1 MAYVRKTD
9 TLVHDILYK
18 VRQMSE
24 TAQKPYS
31 ADTLTK
37 DSAEY
42 DAIRNCI
49 ESVSWKGAPQLR
61 QQMPSDWLEGCKTK
75 SIDVKIIAPESCP
88 DSGDITV
95 YLEKDNNE
103 TFTLSPAHCNAGSG
117 YYGNN
122 KGKIELCEADFPP
135 LLMTWFKSGKS
146 NESTK
151 KALQDKFN
159 KVEEQLKSYMQ
170 QHASLNTAI
179 KELPELE
186 QYVPEEYMEKLHA
199 PSAPRGKVQRAEKT
213 TVEDLGIDRDA
224 LTSAAVAHQLTRDG
238 DD

>member
-9 TLVHDILYK
+9 TLVQHILHK
-18 VRQMSE
+18 VRKMSE

-49 ESVSWKGAPQLR
+49 ESVSWKGAPQLQ
-61 QQMPSDWLEGCKTK
+61 QQMPDEWLDGLKTK
-75 SIDVKIIAPESCP
+75 NVDVKIVAPESCP
-88 DSGDITV
+88 DSGDVNI
-95 YLEKDNNE
+95 YLEGD
-103 TFTLSPAHCNAGSG
+103 FTLSPAHASAGHSYSG
-117 YYGNN
+117 NR
-122 KGKIELCEADFPP
+122 GKMELTEADFPP

-146 NESTK
+146 NESIK
-151 KALQDKFN
+151 KSLQDKFN
-159 KVEEQLKSYMQ
+159 KVESQLKSYMQ

>member
-9 TLVHDILYK
+9 TLVQHILHK
-18 VRQMSE
+18 VRKMSE

-42 DAIRNCI
+42 EAIRNCI
-49 ESVSWKGAPQLR
+49 ESVSWKGAPQLK
-61 QQMPSDWLEGCKTK
+61 QQMPDEWLDGLKARNV
-75 SIDVKIIAPESCP
+75 DVKIVAPESCP
-88 DSGDITV
+88 DSGDVNI
-95 YLEKDNNE
+95 YLEGD
-103 TFTLSPAHCNAGSG
+103 FTLSPGHASAGHSYSG
-117 YYGNN
+117 NR
-122 KGKIELCEADFPP
+122 GKMTLEEADFPP

-146 NESTK
+146 NESIK
-151 KALQDKFN
+151 KSLQDKFN

>member
-9 TLVHDILYK
+9 TLVQHILHK
-18 VRQMSE
+18 VRKMSE

-49 ESVSWKGAPQLR
+49 ESVSWKGAPQLQ
-61 QQMPSDWLEGCKTK
+61 QQMPDEWLDGLKAK
-75 SIDVKIIAPESCP
+75 NVDVKIVAPESCP
-88 DSGDITV
+88 DSGDVNI
-95 YLEKDNNE
+95 YLEGD
-103 TFTLSPAHCNAGSG
+103 FTLSPAHASAGHSYSG
-117 YYGNN
+117 NR
-122 KGKIELCEADFPP
+122 GKMTLEEADFPP

-146 NESTK
+146 NESIK
-151 KALQDKFN
+151 KSLQDKFN

>member
-9 TLVHDILYK
+9 TLVQHILHK
-18 VRQMSE
+18 VRQMSQ

-49 ESVSWKGAPQLR
+49 ESVSWKGAPQLQ
-61 QQMPSDWLEGCKTK
+61 QQMPDEWLDGLKAK
-75 SIDVKIIAPESCP
+75 NVDVRIVAPESCP
-88 DSGDITV
+88 DSGDVNI
-95 YLEKDNNE
+95 YLEGD
-103 TFTLSPAHCNAGSG
+103 FTLSPAHASAGHSYSG
-117 YYGNN
+117 NR
-122 KGKIELCEADFPP
+122 GKMTLEEADFPP

-146 NESTK
+146 NESIK
-151 KALQDKFN
+151 KSLQDKFN

-170 QHASLNTAI
+170 QHGSLNTAI

>member
-9 TLVHDILYK
+9 TLVQHILHK
-18 VRQMSE
+18 VRQMSQ

-42 DAIRNCI
+42 EAIRNCI
-49 ESVSWKGAPQLR
+49 ESVSWKGAPQLK
-61 QQMPSDWLEGCKTK
+61 QQMPDEWLDGLKAK
-75 SIDVKIIAPESCP
+75 NVDVKIVAPESCP
-88 DSGDITV
+88 DSGDVNI
-95 YLEKDNNE
+95 YLEGD
-103 TFTLSPAHCNAGSG
+103 FTLSPAHASAGHSYSG
-117 YYGNN
+117 NR
-122 KGKIELCEADFPP
+122 GKMELTEADFPP
-135 LLMTWFKSGKS
+135 LLMSWFKSGKS
-146 NESTK
+146 NESIK
-151 KALQDKFN
+151 KSLQDKFN
-159 KVEEQLKSYMQ
+159 KIEEQLKSFME

-179 KELPELE
+179 KELPQIE
-186 QYVPEEYMEKLHA
+186 QYIPEEYMEKLHA

>member
-9 TLVHDILYK
+9 TLVQHILRK
-18 VRQMSE
+18 VRDMSS

-42 DAIRNCI
+42 EAIRNCI
-49 ESVSWKGAPQLR
+49 ESVSWKGAPQLK
-61 QQMPSDWLEGCKTK
+61 QQMPDEWLDGLKTK
-75 SIDVKIIAPESCP
+75 NVDVKIVAPESCP
-88 DSGDITV
+88 DSGDVNI
-95 YLEKDNNE
+95 YLEGD
-103 TFTLSPAHCNAGSG
+103 FTLSPAHASAGHSYSG
-117 YYGNN
+117 NR
-122 KGKIELCEADFPP
+122 GKMELHEADFPP

-146 NESTK
+146 NESLK
-151 KALQDKFN
+151 KSIQDKFN
-159 KVEEQLKSYMQ
+159 KVEVQLKSYMQ

-199 PSAPRGKVQRAEKT
+199 PSAPRGKVQRPEKT

>member
-9 TLVHDILYK
+9 TLVQHILHK
-18 VRQMSE
+18 VRQMSQ

-49 ESVSWKGAPQLR
+49 ESVSWKGAPQLQ
-61 QQMPSDWLEGCKTK
+61 QQMPDEWLDGLKAK
-75 SIDVKIIAPESCP
+75 NIDVKIVAPESCP
-88 DSGDITV
+88 DSGDVNI
-95 YLEKDNNE
+95 YLEGD
-103 TFTLSPAHCNAGSG
+103 FTLSPAHASAGHSYSG
-117 YYGNN
+117 NR
-122 KGKIELCEADFPP
+122 GKITLEEADFPP

-146 NESTK
+146 NESIK
-151 KALQDKFN
+151 KSLQDKFN

>member
-1 MAYVRKTD
+1 MAYVRKTA
-9 TLVHDILYK
+9 TLVQHILHK
-18 VRQMSE
+18 VRKMSE

-49 ESVSWKGAPQLR
+49 ESVSWKGAPQLQ
-61 QQMPSDWLEGCKTK
+61 QQMPDEWLDGLKTK
-75 SIDVKIIAPESCP
+75 NVDVKIVAPESCP
-88 DSGDITV
+88 DSGDVNI
-95 YLEKDNNE
+95 YLEGD
-103 TFTLSPAHCNAGSG
+103 FTLSPAHASAGHSYSG
-117 YYGNN
+117 NR
-122 KGKIELCEADFPP
+122 GKMTLEEADFPP

-146 NESTK
+146 NESIK
-151 KALQDKFN
+151 KSLQDKFN
-159 KVEEQLKSYMQ
+159 KVESQLKSYMQ

>member
-9 TLVHDILYK
+9 TLVQHILHK
-18 VRQMSE
+18 VRKMSE

-49 ESVSWKGAPQLR
+49 ESVSWKGAPQLQ
-61 QQMPSDWLEGCKTK
+61 QQMPDEWLDGLKAK
-75 SIDVKIIAPESCP
+75 NVDVRIVAPESCP
-88 DSGDITV
+88 DSGDVNI
-95 YLEKDNNE
+95 YLEGD
-103 TFTLSPAHCNAGSG
+103 FTLSPAHASAGHSYSG
-117 YYGNN
+117 NR
-122 KGKIELCEADFPP
+122 GKMTLEEADFPP

-146 NESTK
+146 NESIK
-151 KALQDKFN
+151 KSLQDKFN

>member
-9 TLVHDILYK
+9 TLVQHILRK
-18 VRQMSE
+18 VRDMSS

-42 DAIRNCI
+42 EAIRNCI
-49 ESVSWKGAPQLR
+49 ESVSWKGAPQLK
-61 QQMPSDWLEGCKTK
+61 QQMPDEWLDGLKARNV
-75 SIDVKIIAPESCP
+75 DVKIVAPESCP
-88 DSGDITV
+88 DSGDVNI
-95 YLEKDNNE
+95 YLEGD
-103 TFTLSPAHCNAGSG
+103 FTLSPAHASAGHSYSG
-117 YYGNN
+117 NR
-122 KGKIELCEADFPP
+122 GKMTLEEADFPP

-146 NESTK
+146 NESIK
-151 KALQDKFN
+151 KSLQDKFN

>member
-9 TLVHDILYK
+9 TLVQHILHK
-18 VRQMSE
+18 VRQMSQ

-49 ESVSWKGAPQLR
+49 ESVSWKGAPQLQ
-61 QQMPSDWLEGCKTK
+61 QQMPDEWLDGLKTRNV
-75 SIDVKIIAPESCP
+75 DVKIVAPESCP
-88 DSGDITV
+88 DSGDVNI
-95 YLEKDNNE
+95 YLEGD
-103 TFTLSPAHCNAGSG
+103 FTLSPAHASAGHSYSG
-117 YYGNN
+117 NR
-122 KGKIELCEADFPP
+122 GKITLEEADFPP

-146 NESTK
+146 NESIK
-151 KALQDKFN
+151 KSLQDKFN

-199 PSAPRGKVQRAEKT
+199 PSAPRGKVQRPEKT

>member
-9 TLVHDILYK
+9 TLVQHILHK
-18 VRQMSE
+18 VRQMSQ

-37 DSAEY
+37 ESAEY

-49 ESVSWKGAPQLR
+49 ESVSWKGAPQLK
-61 QQMPSDWLEGCKTK
+61 QQMPDEWLDGLKARNV
-75 SIDVKIIAPESCP
+75 DVKIVAPESCP
-88 DSGDITV
+88 DSGDVNI
-95 YLEKDNNE
+95 YLEGD
-103 TFTLSPAHCNAGSG
+103 FTLSPAHASAGHSYSG
-117 YYGNN
+117 NR
-122 KGKIELCEADFPP
+122 GKMELTEADFPP
-135 LLMTWFKSGKS
+135 ILMSWFKSGKS
-146 NESTK
+146 NESIK
-151 KALQDKFN
+151 KSLQDKFN
-159 KVEEQLKSYMQ
+159 KIEEQLKSFME

-179 KELPELE
+179 KELPQIE
-186 QYVPEEYMEKLHA
+186 QYIPEEYMEKLHA

>member
-9 TLVHDILYK
+9 TLVQHILHK
-18 VRQMSE
+18 VRQMSQ

-49 ESVSWKGAPQLR
+49 ESVSWKGAPQLQ
-61 QQMPSDWLEGCKTK
+61 QQMPDEWLDGLKAK
-75 SIDVKIIAPESCP
+75 NIDVKIVAPESCP
-88 DSGDITV
+88 DSGDVNI
-95 YLEKDNNE
+95 YLEGD
-103 TFTLSPAHCNAGSG
+103 FTLSPAHASAGHSYSG
-117 YYGNN
+117 NR
-122 KGKIELCEADFPP
+122 GKITLEEADFPP

-146 NESTK
+146 NESIK
-151 KALQDKFN
+151 KSLQDKFN

-199 PSAPRGKVQRAEKT
+199 PSAPRGKVQRPEKT

>member
-9 TLVHDILYK
+9 TLVQHILRK
-18 VRQMSE
+18 VRDMSS

-42 DAIRNCI
+42 EAIRNCI
-49 ESVSWKGAPQLR
+49 ESVSWKGAPQLK
-61 QQMPSDWLEGCKTK
+61 QQMPDEWLDGLKTK
-75 SIDVKIIAPESCP
+75 NVDVKIVAPESCP
-88 DSGDITV
+88 DSGDVNI
-95 YLEKDNNE
+95 YLEGD
-103 TFTLSPAHCNAGSG
+103 FTLSPAHASAGHSYSG
-117 YYGNN
+117 NR
-122 KGKIELCEADFPP
+122 GKMELHEVDPP

-146 NESTK
+146 NESLK
-151 KALQDKFN
+151 KSIQDKFN
-159 KVEEQLKSYMQ
+159 KVEVQLKSYMQ

-199 PSAPRGKVQRAEKT
+199 PSAPRGKVQRPEKT

-224 LTSAAVAHQLTRDG
+224 LTSAAVAHQLTRDV
-238 DD
+238 D

>member
-9 TLVHDILYK
+9 TLVQHILHK
-18 VRQMSE
+18 VRQMSQ

-42 DAIRNCI
+42 EAIRNCI
-49 ESVSWKGAPQLR
+49 ESVSWKGAPQLK
-61 QQMPSDWLEGCKTK
+61 QQMPDEWLDGLKTK
-75 SIDVKIIAPESCP
+75 NVDVKIIAPESCP
-88 DSGDITV
+88 DSGDVNI
-95 YLEKDNNE
+95 YLEGD
-103 TFTLSPAHCNAGSG
+103 FTLSPAHASAGHSYSG
-117 YYGNN
+117 NR
-122 KGKIELCEADFPP
+122 GKMTLEEADFPP

-146 NESTK
+146 NESIK
-151 KALQDKFN
+151 KSLQDKFN
-159 KVEEQLKSYMQ
+159 KIEEQLKSFME

-179 KELPELE
+179 KELPQIE
-186 QYVPEEYMEKLHA
+186 QYIPEEYMEKLHA

>member
-9 TLVHDILYK
+9 TLVQHILHK
-18 VRQMSE
+18 VRKMSE

-49 ESVSWKGAPQLR
+49 ESVSWKGAPQLQ
-61 QQMPSDWLEGCKTK
+61 QQMPDEWLDGLKAK
-75 SIDVKIIAPESCP
+75 NVDVRIVAPESCP
-88 DSGDITV
+88 DSGDVNI
-95 YLEKDNNE
+95 YLEGD
-103 TFTLSPAHCNAGSG
+103 FTLSPAHASAGHSYSG
-117 YYGNN
+117 NR
-122 KGKIELCEADFPP
+122 GKMTLEEADFPP

-146 NESTK
+146 NESIK
-151 KALQDKFN
+151 KSLQDKFN
-159 KVEEQLKSYMQ
+159 KVESQLKSYMQ

>member
-9 TLVHDILYK
+9 TLVQHILHK
-18 VRQMSE
+18 VRQMSQ

-42 DAIRNCI
+42 EAIRNCI
-49 ESVSWKGAPQLR
+49 ESVSWKGAPQLK
-61 QQMPSDWLEGCKTK
+61 QQMPSEWLTGLKARNV
-75 SIDVKIIAPESCP
+75 DVRIVAPKSCP
-88 DSGDITV
+88 DSGDVNI
-95 YLEKDNNE
+95 YLEGD
-103 TFTLSPAHCNAGSG
+103 FTLSPAHASAGHSYSG
-117 YYGNN
+117 NR
-122 KGKIELCEADFPP
+122 GKMTLEEADFPP

-146 NESTK
+146 NESIK
-151 KALQDKFN
+151 KSLQDKFN
-159 KVEEQLKSYMQ
+159 KVEEQLKSFMQ

-213 TVEDLGIDRDA
+213 TIEDLGIDRDA
-224 LTSAAVAHQLTRDG
+224 LTSAAVAHQLTRNS

>member
-9 TLVHDILYK
+9 TLVQHILHK
-18 VRQMSE
+18 VRQMSQ

-37 DSAEY
+37 ESAEY

-49 ESVSWKGAPQLR
+49 ESVSWKGAPQLK
-61 QQMPSDWLEGCKTK
+61 QQMPDEWLDGLKTK
-75 SIDVKIIAPESCP
+75 NVDVKIIAPESCP
-88 DSGDITV
+88 DSGDVNI
-95 YLEKDNNE
+95 YLEGD
-103 TFTLSPAHCNAGSG
+103 FTLSPAHASAGHSYSG
-117 YYGNN
+117 NR
-122 KGKIELCEADFPP
+122 GKMTLEEADFPP
-135 LLMTWFKSGKS
+135 ILMTWFKSGKS
-146 NESTK
+146 NESIK
-151 KALQDKFN
+151 KSLQDKFN
-159 KVEEQLKSYMQ
+159 KIEEQLKSFME

-179 KELPELE
+179 KELPQIE
-186 QYVPEEYMEKLHA
+186 QYIPEEYIEKLHA

-224 LTSAAVAHQLTRDG
+224 LTSAAVAHQLTRDS

>member
-9 TLVHDILYK
+9 TLVQHILHK
-18 VRQMSE
+18 VRKMSE

-49 ESVSWKGAPQLR
+49 ESVSWKGAPQLQ
-61 QQMPSDWLEGCKTK
+61 QQMPDEGLDGLKTK
-75 SIDVKIIAPESCP
+75 NVDVKIVAPESCP
-88 DSGDITV
+88 DSGDVNI
-95 YLEKDNNE
+95 YLEGD
-103 TFTLSPAHCNAGSG
+103 FTLSPAHASAGHSYSG
-117 YYGNN
+117 NR
-122 KGKIELCEADFPP
+122 GKMTLEEADFPP

-146 NESTK
+146 NESIK
-151 KALQDKFN
+151 KSLQDKFN
-159 KVEEQLKSYMQ
+159 KVESQLKSYMQ

-186 QYVPEEYMEKLHA
+186 QYVPDHYIEKLHA
-199 PSAPRGKVQRAEKT
+199 PSAPRGKTAPRPEKT
-213 TVEDLGIDRDA
+213 TVEEFGIDRDA
-224 LTSAAVAHQLTRDG
+224 LTSAAVAHQLTRDSN
-238 DD
+238 D

>member
-9 TLVHDILYK
+9 TLVQHILRN
-18 VRQMSE
+18 VRDMSS

-42 DAIRNCI
+42 EAIRNCI
-49 ESVSWKGAPQLR
+49 ESVSWKGAPQLK
-61 QQMPSDWLEGCKTK
+61 QQMPDEWLDGLKTK
-75 SIDVKIIAPESCP
+75 NVDVKIVAPESCP
-88 DSGDITV
+88 DSGDVNI
-95 YLEKDNNE
+95 YLEGD
-103 TFTLSPAHCNAGSG
+103 FTLSPAHASAGHSYSG
-117 YYGNN
+117 NR
-122 KGKIELCEADFPP
+122 GKMELHEADFPP

-146 NESTK
+146 NESLK
-151 KALQDKFN
+151 KSIQDKFN
-159 KVEEQLKSYMQ
+159 KVEVQLKSYMQ

-199 PSAPRGKVQRAEKT
+199 PSAPRGKVQRPEKT

-224 LTSAAVAHQLTRDG
+224 LTSAAVAHQLTRDV
-238 DD
+238 D

>member
-9 TLVHDILYK
+9 TLVQHILHK
-18 VRQMSE
+18 VRQMSQ

-42 DAIRNCI
+42 EAIRNCI
-49 ESVSWKGAPQLR
+49 ESVSWKGAPQLK
-61 QQMPSDWLEGCKTK
+61 QQMPDEWLDGLKARNV
-75 SIDVKIIAPESCP
+75 DVKIVAPESCP
-88 DSGDITV
+88 DSGDVNI
-95 YLEKDNNE
+95 YLEGD
-103 TFTLSPAHCNAGSG
+103 FTLSPAHASAGHSYSG
-117 YYGNN
+117 NR
-122 KGKIELCEADFPP
+122 GKMELTEADFPP

-146 NESTK
+146 NESIK
-151 KALQDKFN
+151 KSLQDKFN

-213 TVEDLGIDRDA
+213 TIEDLGIDRDA

>member
-9 TLVHDILYK
+9 TLVQHILHK
-18 VRQMSE
+18 VRQMSQ

-42 DAIRNCI
+42 EAIRNCV
-49 ESVSWKGAPQLR
+49 ESVSWKGAPQLK
-61 QQMPSDWLEGCKTK
+61 QQMPDEWLNGLKARNV
-75 SIDVKIIAPESCP
+75 DVKIVAPESCP
-88 DSGDITV
+88 DSGDVNI
-95 YLEKDNNE
+95 YLEGD
-103 TFTLSPAHCNAGSG
+103 FTLSPAHASAGHSYSG
-117 YYGNN
+117 NR
-122 KGKIELCEADFPP
+122 GKMTLEEADFPP

-146 NESTK
+146 NESIK
-151 KALQDKFN
+151 KSLQDKFN

>member
-9 TLVHDILYK
+9 TLVQHILHK
-18 VRQMSE
+18 VRKMSE

-49 ESVSWKGAPQLR
+49 ESVSWKGAPQLQ
-61 QQMPSDWLEGCKTK
+61 QQMPDEWLDGLKAK
-75 SIDVKIIAPESCP
+75 NVDVRIVAPESCP
-88 DSGDITV
+88 DSGDVNI
-95 YLEKDNNE
+95 YLEGD
-103 TFTLSPAHCNAGSG
+103 FTLSPAHASAGHSYSG
-117 YYGNN
+117 NR
-122 KGKIELCEADFPP
+122 GKMELTEADFPP

-146 NESTK
+146 NESIK
-151 KALQDKFN
+151 KSLQDKFN

>member
-9 TLVHDILYK
+9 TLVQHILHK
-18 VRQMSE
+18 VRKMSE

-49 ESVSWKGAPQLR
+49 ESVSWKGAPQLQ
-61 QQMPSDWLEGCKTK
+61 QQMPDEWLDGLKAK
-75 SIDVKIIAPESCP
+75 NVAVRIVAPESCP
-88 DSGDITV
+88 DSGDVNI
-95 YLEKDNNE
+95 YLEGD
-103 TFTLSPAHCNAGSG
+103 FTLSPAHASAGHSYSG
-117 YYGNN
+117 NR
-122 KGKIELCEADFPP
+122 GKRELTEADFPP

-146 NESTK
+146 NESIK
-151 KALQDKFN
+151 KSLQDKFN